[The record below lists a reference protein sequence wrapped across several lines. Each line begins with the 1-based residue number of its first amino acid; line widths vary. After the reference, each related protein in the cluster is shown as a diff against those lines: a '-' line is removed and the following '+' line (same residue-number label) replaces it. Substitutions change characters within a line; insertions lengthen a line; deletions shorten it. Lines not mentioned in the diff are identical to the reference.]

1 LWIPI
6 ERSNICILSV
16 FKSIAANIE
25 VTQYIDGDLV
35 IEHQQRGSS
44 NGESLPEIENVRT
57 LSAETSTCLVKQLYK
72 LIKLN
77 NITIYT

>member
-16 FKSIAANIE
+16 FKSIAASIE

-44 NGESLPEIENVRT
+44 NGESLPEIENVCT